1 VSENPAKGRGI
12 VCQVRKNQKPDPLRF
27 GWRAAKRG
35 YRRAVAAYRGFPV
48 LLEKLN
54 WRYATKKMDPAKAV
68 SEDKVERIVEAARL
82 APTSSGLQPFEVYV
96 VTNTEVREKIK
107 AIAWNQAQVT
117 DGSHLLVFAA
127 WDNYTAD
134 RINHMFDLVNEV
146 RGIRNEGWENYRQ
159 MLLAS
164 YPQRDAQLNYEH
176 AARQAYIAVGLSLA
190 QAAFEEV
197 DATPME
203 GFDPASLDEI
213 LGLRERGLRSVVIIP
228 LGYRQPE
235 GDWLVNL
242 KKVRRPLDQFVTDV
256 K

>member
-1 VSENPAKGRGI
+1 MQA
-12 VCQVRKNQKPDPLRF
+12 LT
-27 GWRAAKRG
+27 
-35 YRRAVAAYRGFPV
+35 AVGGPNEGFPV
-48 LLEKLN
+48 LLDKLN

-68 SEDKVERIVEAARL
+68 SEDKVERILEAARL
-82 APTSSGLQPFEVYV
+82 APTSSGLQPFEVFV
-96 VTNTEVREKIK
+96 VTSAEVREKIK
-107 AIAWNQAQVT
+107 AIAWNQSPIT

-146 RGIRNEGWENYRQ
+146 RGFRNEGWENYRQ

-164 YPQRDAQLNYEH
+164 YPQRAPEVNFEH
-176 AARQAYIAVGLSLA
+176 AARQAYIAFGLALA

-203 GFDPASLDEI
+203 GFDPKALDEI
-213 LGLRERGLRSVVIIP
+213 LGLRERGLRSVVIAP

-242 KKVRRPLDQFVTDV
+242 KKVRRPRDQFVTEV